1 MGNMLRALCVLALLA
16 PSLARSQAAPGWE
29 QAKRD
34 VLADYR
40 KQQPG
45 DQVKEITGPERKE
58 GALIVVR
65 YYGSAVV
72 ERADK
77 SRTNDRFWVEYRL
90 FGTRWELQTV
100 KVYEQNVQSDIAA
113 PSKAQ
118 AQELIAAAWKAGNC
132 EGFDIRSIALE
143 GEPRFQ
149 IEATRAEDRPKAKRS
164 YIYQVQIDAVGTGK
178 FRLSKEGAAY
188 VNRLQHLLH
197 WDPQARAWSV
207 DPRHVRCGGFS
218 EKR

>member
-1 MGNMLRALCVLALLA
+1 MQTIIRALAVCSALAPLLA
-16 PSLARSQAAPGWE
+16 WAQAAPGWE

-34 VLADYR
+34 VLADYK

-45 DQVKEITGPERKE
+45 DQVKEIMGPERKE
-58 GALIVVR
+58 GALIVLR

-90 FGTRWELQTV
+90 FGSRWELQTV
-100 KVYEQNVQSDIAA
+100 KVYEQNMQSDIQA

-132 EGFDIRSIALE
+132 EGFDIKTIALE

-149 IEATRAEDRPKAKRS
+149 IEATKLEHRPKAKRS

-178 FRLSKEGAAY
+178 FRLSKEGVAY
-188 VNRLQHLLH
+188 RNRLQHLLH
-197 WDPQARAWSV
+197 WDPQGRAWTV

-218 EKR
+218 EKK

>member
-1 MGNMLRALCVLALLA
+1 MIAVLRAVFACLLLA
-16 PSLARSQAAPGWE
+16 PALAIAQPVPGWE

-34 VLADYR
+34 VLADYK

-90 FGTRWELQTV
+90 FGTKWELQTV
-100 KVYEQNVQSDIAA
+100 KVYEQNMQSDIQA

-132 EGFDIRSIALE
+132 EGFDIKEVRLE

-149 IEATRAEDRPKAKRS
+149 IEATRVEDRAKAKRS
-164 YIYQVQIDAVGTGK
+164 YIYQVQINAVGTGK
-178 FRLSKEGAAY
+178 FRLSKEGVAY

-218 EKR
+218 EKK

>member
-1 MGNMLRALCVLALLA
+1 MQTIIRALAFCAALAPLLA
-16 PSLARSQAAPGWE
+16 WAQAAPGWE

-34 VLADYR
+34 VLADYK

-58 GALIVVR
+58 GALIVLR

-77 SRTNDRFWVEYRL
+77 SRTSDRFWVEYRL
-90 FGTRWELQTV
+90 FGSRWELQTV
-100 KVYEQNVQSDIAA
+100 KVYEQNMQSDIQA

-118 AQELIAAAWKAGNC
+118 AQELIAAAWNAGNC
-132 EGFDIRSIALE
+132 EGFDIKTIALE

-149 IEATRAEDRPKAKRS
+149 IEATKVEDRPKAKRS
-164 YIYQVQIDAVGTGK
+164 YIYQAQIDAVGTGK
-178 FRLSKEGAAY
+178 FRLSKEGVAY
-188 VNRLQHLLH
+188 RNRLQHLLH
-197 WDPQARAWSV
+197 WDPQARAWTV
-207 DPRHVRCGGFS
+207 DPRHVRCRGFS
-218 EKR
+218 EKK

>member
-1 MGNMLRALCVLALLA
+1 MGIALRVLCALALFVPALA
-16 PSLARSQAAPGWE
+16 GAQPAPGWE
-29 QAKRD
+29 QAKKD
-34 VLADYR
+34 ILADYK

-45 DQVKEITGPERKE
+45 DKVLELSGPQRKE

-77 SRTNDRFWVEYRL
+77 SKTHDRFWVEYRL
-90 FGTRWELQTV
+90 FGSRWELQAV
-100 KVYEQNVQSDIAA
+100 KVYEQNMQSDIQA

-132 EGFDIRSIALE
+132 EGFDIKSIALE

-149 IEATRAEDRPKAKRS
+149 IEATRIEDRPKAKRS
-164 YIYQVQIDAVGTGK
+164 YVYQVQIDAVGTGK
-178 FRLSKEGAAY
+178 FRLSKDGVAY
-188 VNRLQHLLH
+188 VNQLQHLLH